1 MSIHLLP
8 LSPAMKGQDL
18 PMVPSESETCLQ
30 SLSWLMTELRK
41 KWTTQKFSTIWIG
54 CHFPAAAIR
63 KPLPRHPKGKAHAE
77 FCFDR
82 DGMSLIIASLLQTP
96 WINCVSDALTSGAFP
111 VPESLP
117 LLELINSCCCCCCC

>member
-1 MSIHLLP
+1 MSIRLLP

-54 CHFPAAAIR
+54 CHFPDAAIR
-63 KPLPRHPKGKAHAE
+63 KPLPHHPKGKAHAE

-82 DGMSLIIASLLQTP
+82 DGMSLITASLLQTP